1 MKSNLLNRFFIL
13 CLALSFLLGAQ
24 AMSSRLFTSDK
35 LSSTS
40 IGYILQ
46 DHRGYIWVATQYGL
60 NRFDGYRFTQY
71 FFDKNDTTTLIN
83 NDVACLLE
91 DSKHRLW
98 VGCMQ
103 GLCRYDDQR
112 NCFVRYPFPNKLITR
127 VLCLDEDEHGNII
140 IGTAGFGIYVI
151 KAGGD
156 MVTREPQ
163 LWQSNPHGHISVIW
177 NDDNHTLWVGHQTST
192 ITRMKMSKLHPT
204 SIKDVKSPYGPVVR
218 FLKTD
223 KGVLLA
229 VCMYGILRYDYATGE
244 FVDAGYDM
252 KALDSKVS
260 IRWANQTHDGNLYL
274 GTSGKGLFCIDK
286 GSNTLRQVDNGGRY
300 GLTSANVNYIMED
313 KDHNLWVSCYKKGL
327 MEFNQDMEAFHTW
340 TFAAQ
345 NIILGSGVSSLA
357 ADNNGGVWCTV
368 QKSGIY
374 HFDADGHITPAPASP
389 PGANTIYRDKRGNYW
404 VGSENTLYSYNPLT
418 GASTPQLTVDG
429 WGINS
434 ITDDGEGNFF
444 ICDFGKGLCVYNTAT
459 RQAKHLDMA
468 HDDPKKGHLC
478 NDWIISLFVDHS
490 GLLWIGTTRGFCVM
504 NPADF
509 NFRIF
514 GWNTQLENAKV
525 FSFCEMPDGTMLVGT
540 DQGLYSYDREKN
552 QLAAFPHSEMMANK
566 SINAIIFSSDGN
578 FWMSSANGI
587 WQYDAMHKQF
597 VGHASGNGLEM
608 REFNARAAIMDA
620 DGRIFLGGNE
630 GIVAYHPS
638 DVTSSKE
645 NKDGKVYLTNFII
658 DGKPVGTLTE
668 RFVVPYDQRTFTMEF
683 SMLHFSIADNPSFCY
698 RLNNGEWVTL
708 EDGVNSVTFNRM
720 KPGRY
725 EVEIRAMSNGVQVGT
740 TGPITVVVRAPW
752 YATLWAY
759 LAYALLAAALLVFAL
774 YYVNRRQRARLEEQ
788 KMRFLINA
796 THDIR
801 SPLTLILGPLNKLKQ
816 RVADPQSLD
825 DINTIDRNAQ
835 RLLLL
840 VNQILDERK
849 IDKNQMRLHCSP
861 TDLVGFIAGICSL
874 YQYNARQR
882 NINFNFEHADSK
894 LMAWIDRKQF
904 DKVVSNL
911 LSNAFKY
918 SQDGGQITVTLSSDG
933 NNANLLVADTGI
945 GFGSENTDK
954 LFERFYQGRNTSL
967 SHLDGTG
974 IGLNLSRSIV
984 LLHGGKIKAYNRT
997 DGLQGACL
1005 EVSIPLGNK
1014 HLRPEQMEKEE
1025 PVPRKAA
1032 KRQASRNYHLL
1043 IVDDDMEVTR
1053 YVKEELSDWYRVDT
1067 AANGKDALKM
1077 LLTGEPYDL
1086 VVTDVVMPVMDGIS
1100 LLREIKG
1107 NANISDI
1114 PVVVLTSKTEVS
1126 DRLEGL
1132 KKGAD
1137 AYLSKPFDMEE
1148 LHVLIDNLVEN
1159 VRRLRGKFSGAL
1171 TQADKMENVEVK
1183 GNNDAL
1189 MDRVMRTINENIQD
1203 PDFGVDKLASEVGLS
1218 RTQLHRKMKEITGVS
1233 TGEFIRNLRLKQAAR
1248 LISEGKINIAQ
1259 AAFAVGFNNQTYFST
1274 AFKKHFGMTPT
1285 EYAEKGLNP

>member
-1 MKSNLLNRFFIL
+1 MKSNLMKRFFML
-13 CLALSFLLGAQ
+13 CLALSFLLGAR
-24 AMSSRLFTSDK
+24 AVSSRLFTSDK

-46 DHRGYIWVATQYGL
+46 DHHGYIWVATQYGL

-71 FFDKNDTTTLIN
+71 FFDKNDSTSLIN

-91 DSKHRLW
+91 DSRHRLW

-103 GLCRYDDQR
+103 GLCRYDEAR
-112 NCFVRYPFPNKLITR
+112 NCFARYPFPDKVITR
-127 VLCLDEDEHGNII
+127 VLCLEEDAQGNII
-140 IGTAGFGIYVI
+140 IGTADFGIFVI
-151 KAGGD
+151 KDGSD
-156 MVTREPQ
+156 KVSREAE
-163 LWQSNPHGHISVIW
+163 LCKSNPKGHVSVVW
-177 NDDNHTLWVGHQTST
+177 CDSDHTLWLGHQTST
-192 ITRMKMSKLHPT
+192 ITRMKMSGLHPT
-204 SIKDVKSPYGPVVR
+204 SIKDISSPYGPVVK
-218 FLKTD
+218 FLNTD
-223 KGVLLA
+223 SGDFLA
-229 VCMYGILRYDYATGE
+229 VCMYGILKYDYATGQ

-260 IRWANQTHDGNLYL
+260 IRWAQQTHDGILYL
-274 GTSGKGLFCIDK
+274 GTSGKGLYRVDK
-286 GSNTLRQVDNGGRY
+286 GGTALRQVDNGGRY
-300 GLTSANVNYIMED
+300 GLSSANVNFVMED

-327 MEFNQDMEAFHTW
+327 LEFNQDTEAFHTW
-340 TFAAQ
+340 TFASQ
-345 NIILGSGVSSLA
+345 NYILGSGVSSLA
-357 ADNNGGVWCTV
+357 ADDSGGVWCTV

-389 PGANTIYRDKRGNYW
+389 SGANTIYRDKRGGYW
-404 VGSENTLYSYNPLT
+404 VGNENTLYSYNPLN
-418 GASTPQLTVDG
+418 GASTPKLTVDG
-429 WGINS
+429 WGINCM
-434 ITDDGEGNFF
+434 TDDGEGNYY
-444 ICDFGKGLCVYNTAT
+444 ICDFGKGLCIYHAAT
-459 RQAKHLDMA
+459 GQTEHLVMT
-468 HDDPKKGHLC
+468 HDDSKKGHLC
-478 NDWIISLFVDHS
+478 NDWIISLYIDHS

-504 NPADF
+504 NPADN

-514 GWNTQLENAKV
+514 GWNTQLENAKA
-525 FSFCEMPDGTMLVGT
+525 FSFCELPDGTMLVGT
-540 DQGLYSYDREKN
+540 DQGIYCYDREKN
-552 QLAAFPHSEMMANK
+552 ELTPFPHSEVMASK
-566 SINAIIFSSDGN
+566 SINSIILSNDGN
-578 FWMSSANGI
+578 LWISSANGI
-587 WQYDAMHKQF
+587 WQYDAMLQQF
-597 VGHASGNGLEM
+597 VGHTAGNGLEM
-608 REFNARAAIMDA
+608 REFNVRAAIVNA

-630 GIVAYHPS
+630 GLVAFHPT
-638 DVTSSKE
+638 DVRSSKE
-645 NKDGKVYLTNFII
+645 NEDGKVYLTNFII
-658 DGKPVGTLTE
+658 DGKAVGILTQ

-683 SMLHFSIADNPSFCY
+683 SMLNFSIADNPSFSY
-698 RLNNGEWVTL
+698 RLNNGEWITL
-708 EDGVNSVTFNRM
+708 EDGVNSITFNRM
-720 KPGRY
+720 KPGTY
-725 EVEIRAMSNGVQVGT
+725 KVEVRAMSNGVLVGT
-740 TGPITVVVRAPW
+740 TGVITVVVRAPW
-752 YATLWAY
+752 YASTWAY
-759 LAYALLAAALLVFAL
+759 LAYALLGLGLLLLSML
-774 YYVNRRQRARLEEQ
+774 YFNRRQRARLDEQ

-816 RVADPQSLD
+816 RVTDPQSVD

-861 TDLVGFIAGICSL
+861 TDLVGFISGICSL

-882 NINFNFEHADSK
+882 SISFNFEHADNK

-954 LFERFYQGRNTSL
+954 LFERFYQGRNTNL

-1005 EVSIPLGNK
+1005 EVSLPLGNK

-1025 PVPRKAA
+1025 PMPRKTA
-1032 KRQASRNYHLL
+1032 KRQASRNYQLL

-1053 YVKEELSDWYRVDT
+1053 YVKEELSEWYRVDT

-1137 AYLSKPFDMEE
+1137 AYLAKPFDMEE

-1171 TQADKMENVEVK
+1171 SQADKMENVEVK

-1189 MDRVMRTINENIQD
+1189 MDRVMRAINENIQD

-1285 EYAEKGLNP
+1285 EYAEKG